1 MPINKPYSEVKKIEV
16 VTTYLALGKAPMVEA
31 VTGVP
36 RQTIRVWKMQP
47 WWKELVD
54 EIQSDETQELSSKL
68 TKIIDRSL
76 DVVVDRIEHGDFLL
90 DSRTGQV
97 RRVPVKLRDVHRV
110 STDLIDKRQLLK
122 KKQNIESDKSTV
134 EDIMKKLADQFSE
147 FVQLQV
153 KKDKEKVIE
162 GSYSIGEDTGTILTL
177 CDTDMDKESLA
188 QSENLTGDNTDPIEG
203 EIIDFKLE
211 NRIS

>member
-134 EDIMKKLADQFSE
+134 EDIMKKLAGQFSE

-177 CDTDMDKESLA
+177 CDTNMDKESLA

>member
-134 EDIMKKLADQFSE
+134 EDIMKKLAGQFSE

-153 KKDKEKVIE
+153 KKYKEKVID

>member
-134 EDIMKKLADQFSE
+134 EDIMKKLAGQFSE